1 MGSIPASDNVF
12 PILRFD
18 EVAAPSTPPSG
29 EVHLYAKSDGLLYWK
44 DDAGTEY
51 PVGAAALTLDDISD
65 VNAPTP
71 TDGDVLTWDSTPGEW
86 KPVAPS
92 GGSLALDDLTD
103 VATSGASTD
112 DVLTYNGSSWAPA
125 APSGGGGAGVY
136 APDCKGY
143 VAQTYTSTNALAITI
158 PAQASGTRILLAVG
172 TRSDD
177 VTSVTCTNVTW
188 TEVKGWN
195 SSTTTYLSIYVGVVS
210 GGSSGT
216 TITVN
221 VGGTNY
227 VFATAV
233 FLGDALT
240 PTTGA
245 DASYTGTVAT
255 GRRAPLTIATS
266 PGDIFAMAYT
276 TSDASSPIS
285 AMETS
290 SPSFLVPD
298 QLQDGLCGLHLR
310 VGMAGADHVTGWY
323 DGGNGTAVVVGLVA
337 IS

>member
-1 MGSIPASDNVF
+1 MGTILASDNVF
-12 PILRFD
+12 DTLRMN
-18 EVAAPSTPPSG
+18 EAAAPATPPSAQT
-29 EVHLYAKSDGLLYWK
+29 VIYTKSDGRIYWK

-51 PVGAAALTLDDISD
+51 S
-65 VNAPTP
+65 
-71 TDGDVLTWDSTPGEW
+71 
-86 KPVAPS
+86 VASLADLGSP
-92 GGSLALDDLTD
+92 SLALDDLTD
-103 VATSGASTD
+103 VATSGAATD

-125 APSGGGGAGVY
+125 APSGGGGGGAGCV
-136 APDCKGY
+136 DVLGY

-158 PAQASGTRILLAVG
+158 PAQAAGTRILVAVG
-172 TRSDD
+172 TRSND
-177 VTSVTCTNVTW
+177 VTSLSCTNVTW

-195 SSTTTYLSIYVGVVS
+195 SSTTTYLSLYVGVVA

-227 VFATAV
+227 VFGTAV

-240 PTTGA
+240 PTTGD

-255 GRRAPLTIATS
+255 GRRAPLMIDTT
-266 PGDIFAMAYT
+266 PGDVFVMAYT

-290 SPSFLVPD
+290 SPSFWVPD
-298 QLQDGLCGLHLR
+298 QQQDALCGLHLR
-310 VGMAGADHVTGWY
+310 VGMAQSDHVTGWY
-323 DGGNGTAVVVGLVA
+323 DGGNGTAVVVGLVG